1 MEKNLGLKELLSIK
15 LVMIMID
22 LKYLQR
28 FEQNLFV
35 RVNIMII
42 FRLME
47 QTSVFLI
54 E

>member
-1 MEKNLGLKELLSIK
+1 MENNLGLKELLSIK

-28 FEQNLFV
+28 FEQNLFA

-47 QTSVFLI
+47 
-54 E
+54 